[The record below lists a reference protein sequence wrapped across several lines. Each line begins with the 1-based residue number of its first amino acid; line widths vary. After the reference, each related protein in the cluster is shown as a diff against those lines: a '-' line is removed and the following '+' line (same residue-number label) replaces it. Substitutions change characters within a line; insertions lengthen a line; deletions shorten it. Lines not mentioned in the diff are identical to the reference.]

1 MKNVTN
7 YKNCAPH
14 PAEQKPIEII
24 NLTNI
29 DVEKLPE
36 NIQFC
41 LEKSLF
47 QKIKRKLR
55 KSNKN

>member
-7 YKNCAPH
+7 YKNCASH

-29 DVEKLPE
+29 DGEKPPEKYPILPGEKFVPE
-36 NIQFC
+36 N
-41 LEKSLF
+41 
-47 QKIKRKLR
+47 
-55 KSNKN
+55 

>member
-7 YKNCAPH
+7 YKNCASH

-29 DVEKLPE
+29 DGEKLPE
-36 NIQFC
+36 KYPI
-41 LEKSLF
+41 LPGEKF
-47 QKIKRKLR
+47 VPE
-55 KSNKN
+55 N